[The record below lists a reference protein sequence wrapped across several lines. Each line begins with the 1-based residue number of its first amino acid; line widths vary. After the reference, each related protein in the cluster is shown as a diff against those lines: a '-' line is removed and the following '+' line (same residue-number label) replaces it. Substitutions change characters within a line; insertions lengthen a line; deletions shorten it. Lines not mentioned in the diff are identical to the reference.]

1 MRYTKKTVVSATL
14 YYGIFHWERIQIVC
28 LIQCLADSKES
39 INVYFNP
46 FLLVK
51 KTQNFS
57 EISFNYHNISQTSIS
72 SFILAKSLV
81 QYMVEC
87 LLHFCVINVQFDSE
101 KKSFSKCSEN
111 SLCPCG
117 LSLLI

>member
-51 KTQNFS
+51 KKKKR
-57 EISFNYHNISQTSIS
+57 HKISQKYLLTTT
-72 SFILAKSLV
+72 ILAKLV
-81 QYMVEC
+81 FPASY
-87 LLHFCVINVQFDSE
+87 
-101 KKSFSKCSEN
+101 
-111 SLCPCG
+111 
-117 LSLLI
+117 